1 MAKATTVRI
10 LSIVLVEGTKYQP
23 NQLVSG
29 IDAKTTESL
38 EKQGMVSTKDADI
51 KYCKEELKAKVIEHG
66 KPAPAE
72 AQPKAEKE

>member
-1 MAKATTVRI
+1 MAKAAIVRI

-51 KYCKEELKAKVIEHG
+51 KYCTDVLKAKVIDHG

-72 AQPKAEKE
+72 ATPKADKE

>member
-1 MAKATTVRI
+1 MAKAAIVRI

-66 KPAPAE
+66 KEAPAE
-72 AQPKAEKE
+72 KPQADKE